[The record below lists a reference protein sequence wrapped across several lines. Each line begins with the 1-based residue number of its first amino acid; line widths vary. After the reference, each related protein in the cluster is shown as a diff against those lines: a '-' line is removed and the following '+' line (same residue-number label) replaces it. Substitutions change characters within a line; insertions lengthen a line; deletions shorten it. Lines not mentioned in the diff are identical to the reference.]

1 MTEGAHPRGMNTS
14 TPTAVASGKPLLRGV
29 SHEVAAGFALGGGI
43 SLGLSAPPGLASLG
57 AAIYGACLTALFT
70 ISALYHRPSWSTTWR
85 MIMRRFDHAAIFLL
99 IAGTYTPFCLL
110 PGVEGGALLLSLVW
124 GGAIAGVVLSVAW
137 PRAPKWVLAVLCIG
151 LGWIVVPVLPALK
164 QAIHAQGI
172 ALLLLGGVLYTAGAI
187 VYARKRP
194 DPAPRV
200 FGYHEIFHALVI
212 VAAACHFAAVAGV
225 VQQIK

>member
-1 MTEGAHPRGMNTS
+1 
-14 TPTAVASGKPLLRGV
+14 
-29 SHEVAAGFALGGGI
+29 
-43 SLGLSAPPGLASLG
+43 
-57 AAIYGACLTALFT
+57 
-70 ISALYHRPSWSTTWR
+70 
-85 MIMRRFDHAAIFLL
+85 
-99 IAGTYTPFCLL
+99 
-110 PGVEGGALLLSLVW
+110 LLSLVW